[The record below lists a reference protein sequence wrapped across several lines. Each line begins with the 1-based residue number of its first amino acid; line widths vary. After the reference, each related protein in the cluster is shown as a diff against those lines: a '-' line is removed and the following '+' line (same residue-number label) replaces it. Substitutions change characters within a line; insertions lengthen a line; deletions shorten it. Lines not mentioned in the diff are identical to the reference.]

1 MPKLNNRIIELL
13 IHLAVWVYLLSTP
26 FIFAHRNETLHWQ
39 QYVQSMVVPMMLC
52 VVFYVNYLMFVPRYF
67 MQHRNKSFIVSN
79 VLLIAGCTTCIVL
92 FMHYIAPLL
101 HESLIQSGAFD
112 NMPSPPKP
120 PHGHHAGPPPG
131 KPMKGFPFGTP
142 KLPIEGAKIVMLTIR
157 DAFGLICAA
166 AVALGIR
173 LSASWRE
180 DEKKRKEVQ
189 LQLADAALKNLKTQT
204 SPHFLL
210 NTLNNIYSLTAF
222 DTEKAQYAISELS
235 KMLRYQLYESDTE
248 KVLLRK
254 EADFL
259 SHYIALMRLRISD
272 KVQITTHIDIAADD
286 SIVIAPHVLISL
298 VENAFKHG
306 ISAAEPSFIDI
317 KLDADLERIVF
328 ECTNSNF
335 PQRAESDKTQ
345 GGIGLHQV
353 EQRLNLVYPG
363 FHTWEHGPSADGKIY
378 TSKIIIRNDAAPS
391 RS

>member
-210 NTLNNIYSLTAF
+210 NTLNNIYSLIAF
-222 DTEKAQYAISELS
+222 NTDKAQEAVLDLA
-235 KMLRYQLYESDTE
+235 KMLRYQLYETE
-248 KVLLRK
+248 LQEVPIQREAEFLDNYVKLMKLRLPETVQVNYTSRIPNGSNVL
-254 EADFL
+254 
-259 SHYIALMRLRISD
+259 
-272 KVQITTHIDIAADD
+272 
-286 SIVIAPHVLISL
+286 IAPHVLICL

-306 ISAAEPSFIDI
+306 ISAKEKSFVEILLETTDSSIHFVCRNSYHPKHAE
-317 KLDADLERIVF
+317 
-328 ECTNSNF
+328 T
-335 PQRAESDKTQ
+335 DKTP
-345 GGIGLHQV
+345 GGIGLQQV
-353 EQRLNLVYPG
+353 EQILQMTY
-363 FHTWEHGPSADGKIY
+363 ADRYLWTYG
-378 TSKIIIRNDAAPS
+378 TSPDQKSFTSELTINNES
-391 RS
+391 L